1 MEFWLERGFDLAM
14 SEKALNENESTYNE
28 STYTD
33 AEARQILETLFL
45 IEDFFPL
52 WSKVR
57 AQDIARNA

>member
-45 IEDFFPL
+45 IEDFFRYG
-52 WSKVR
+52 VR
-57 AQDIARNA
+57 CEHKISLE